1 MVIRG
6 KSGVQRTA
14 RPTFLRL
21 HSLVGRVTPV
31 RAATFTSLAWERFIA
46 ETDLSGVP
54 GQSLLAV
61 RGRRAQLHRLPT
73 EIAFP

>member
-31 RAATFTSLAWERFIA
+31 RAAAFTSLGWERFIA
-46 ETDLSGVP
+46 EMDLSGVP
-54 GQSLLAV
+54 GRLLLV
-61 RGRRAQLHRLPT
+61 GHGRRSQLHRRPA

>member
-1 MVIRG
+1 VVIRG

-31 RAATFTSLAWERFIA
+31 RAAAFTSLGWERFIA

-54 GQSLLAV
+54 GRSLSAG
-61 RGRRAQLHRLPT
+61 RGRRAQLHRPRA